1 MKPTTAEIHR
11 ALYGSAGKG
20 NWNGE
25 TQLVKS
31 IQAYLRLIGCP
42 SFRRNVG
49 ALEVADAGGK
59 RRMVRFASPGQA
71 DLWFIAPG
79 GVHGEIEAKQ
89 PGLGK
94 RSEPTPQQQEWLDAM
109 RKAGAIALTVTSLE
123 ELAER
128 LEIEFRVRGLVWR
141 EDWRIR

>member
-1 MKPTTAEIHR
+1 MKPTAAEIHR
-11 ALYGSAGKG
+11 ALYRSPGRR

-31 IQAYLRLIGCP
+31 IQAYLRMIGCP

-49 ALEVADAGGK
+49 ALEVADSGGK
-59 RRMVRFASPGQA
+59 RRMVRFGSPGQA

-94 RSEPTPQQQEWLDAM
+94 RSSPTPIQQDWLDAM
-109 RKAGAIALTVTSLE
+109 RKAGAIALTVTSLD

-128 LEIEFRVRGLVWR
+128 LEIEFRVRGLAWPK
-141 EDWRIR
+141 DWRIR

>member
-1 MKPTTAEIHR
+1 MRPECIPGVFCTGTRLAGSVSRGTPFLCEKTAFRRLPVDRCLMKPTTAEIHR

-59 RRMVRFASPGQA
+59 
-71 DLWFIAPG
+71 
-79 GVHGEIEAKQ
+79 
-89 PGLGK
+89 
-94 RSEPTPQQQEWLDAM
+94 
-109 RKAGAIALTVTSLE
+109 
-123 ELAER
+123 
-128 LEIEFRVRGLVWR
+128 
-141 EDWRIR
+141 